1 MITVTIVLLSIAFL
15 VCGVLAILFFTRNRN
30 LNSKL
35 AQEEARNKD
44 LSVEV
49 ESLEKTRADL
59 DRDLA
64 QEKQRNASLEERN
77 ASLEDAK
84 ATALRFLYLLQ
95 LLLRASFLRLLHV
108 QDRYKDLGGNYRKL
122 EQKYEDLAEHYRKN
136 VEAHKKFRVDIQQ
149 KARRR
154 VVQKTGSV
162 ALSLVPGL
170 GLVDLLMSLKDI
182 IDVAADLGEVAD
194 ALSYVKDLSELASE
208 VVLKDFD
215 LDMPAFS
222 SLSIVAASA
231 SMSLEDARLEVFET
245 IQHFLGDVEI
255 PELNWNQIDNLIGD
269 VIQGTEVSLQLTL
282 TLGQGNEAVEDMF
295 AKLTDFITEAS
306 DYGKTP
312 PASNGEASGSPPAST
327 PPDE

>member
-1 MITVTIVLLSIAFL
+1 MMTATIVLLSIAFL

-64 QEKQRNASLEERN
+64 QEKQRNANLEET
-77 ASLEDAK
+77 K

-95 LLLRASFLRLLHV
+95 LLLQASFLRLLYV
-108 QDRYKDLGGNYRKL
+108 QDRYKDLGGNYRNL
-122 EQKYEDLAEHYRKN
+122 AQKYEDLKKRSQKN
-136 VEAHKKFRVDIQQ
+136 VEAHKEFQEEIQR
-149 KARRR
+149 KAKRR
-154 VVQKTGSV
+154 VARKAGSA

-170 GLVDLLMSLKDI
+170 GVVDLLMSLTDVI
-182 IDVAADLGEVAD
+182 SVAADFGEVVD
-194 ALSYVKDLSELASE
+194 VLSDVDLSELASE
-208 VVLKDFD
+208 GVLKDFD

-222 SLSIVAASA
+222 SLSIEAASA
-231 SMSLEDARLEVFET
+231 STLSKDAQLEIVEAT
-245 IQHFLGDVEI
+245 KQHFLGDVEI
-255 PELNWNQIDNLIGD
+255 SELNWNQIDNLIGD

-282 TLGQGNEAVEDMF
+282 GQGNEAVENMF
-295 AKLTDFITEAS
+295 TKLKAFVTEAY
-306 DYGKTP
+306 DYGKTH
-312 PASNGEASGSPPAST
+312 PASNGEALGGL
-327 PPDE
+327 PDSQQAE